1 MSVPRITT
9 LLFSILEI
17 LTRNILTK
25 MSLNENLSK
34 ILDVEPLPQKE
45 NKQEIMVVEKT
56 DMTEVENDYQLARNT
71 LRDMIKKGNGA
82 LDHLIDI
89 SRETEHPRS
98 YEVTSTLI
106 KTISDSAT
114 ALMELQKKNKD
125 IRNINQE
132 SNVNPNNINVEKAVF
147 VGTPADLLK
156 KIKSH
161 E

>member
-1 MSVPRITT
+1 
-9 LLFSILEI
+9 
-17 LTRNILTK
+17 

-34 ILDVEPLPQKE
+34 ILDVEPIPQKE

-56 DMTEVENDYQLARNT
+56 DMTEIENDYQLARNT

-82 LDHLIDI
+82 LDDLIEI

-114 ALMELQKKNKD
+114 SLMELQKKNKD
-125 IRNINQE
+125 IRNVNQE
-132 SNVNPNNINVEKAVF
+132 TNANQNNINVEKAVF